1 MYSTL
6 FSCTKLVAANY
17 IMDRLSFEKKCFCFV
32 LFCSFFPP
40 FHTSTD
46 CGKIIYVVIHDV
58 IHDVRPGLSKM
69 VLVDN
74 RLQKSFKI
82 KPDSFLRCRIWQIQE
97 FLSPLSDQHQSCSS
111 NMNSQSTEKV
121 TSIIKMVT
129 KGKCS
134 LHWFFKENYGDQ
146 SREFEW
152 ILGLQGYDLEKK
164 FDRCLAS

>member
-6 FSCTKLVAANY
+6 FNCTKLVAANY

-32 LFCSFFPP
+32 LFCSFFLP

-82 KPDSFLRCRIWQIQE
+82 KPDSLLRCRIWQIQE
-97 FLSPLSDQHQSCSS
+97 FFSPIWIHNQQKRLLALLKWLLKGNALSTGSLRKIMEISPEDLNGYWDF
-111 NMNSQSTEKV
+111 
-121 TSIIKMVT
+121 
-129 KGKCS
+129 KGT
-134 LHWFFKENYGDQ
+134 
-146 SREFEW
+146 
-152 ILGLQGYDLEKK
+152 I
-164 FDRCLAS
+164 